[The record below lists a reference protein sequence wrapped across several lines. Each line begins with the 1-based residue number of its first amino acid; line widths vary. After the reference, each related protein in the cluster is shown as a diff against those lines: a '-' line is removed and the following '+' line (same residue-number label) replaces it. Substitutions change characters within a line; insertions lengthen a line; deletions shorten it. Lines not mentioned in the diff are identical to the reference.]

1 MRVNLTKPYAA
12 YIAEMVRHYV
22 IAGLWATHGWDG
34 DLDDDGNQLENLD
47 DKYGPEDMSEEAMAS
62 ITADVT
68 AFVMSNW
75 ADLRDMDPAQAGHDF
90 LLTRDHHGAGFWD
103 RGLGDR
109 GDRLTKASHPYG
121 DSGFY
126 VGDDGQVHVQ

>member
-12 YIAEMVRHYV
+12 YIEEAVRHYV
-22 IAGLWATHGWDG
+22 IAGLWAGNDWD
-34 DLDDDGNQLENLD
+34 DQEDGNPTPLDEN
-47 DKYGPEDMSEEAMAS
+47 YGPDDVSAEAMAS
-62 ITADVT
+62 IMADVT

-90 LLTRDHHGAGFWD
+90 LLTRDRHGAGFWD